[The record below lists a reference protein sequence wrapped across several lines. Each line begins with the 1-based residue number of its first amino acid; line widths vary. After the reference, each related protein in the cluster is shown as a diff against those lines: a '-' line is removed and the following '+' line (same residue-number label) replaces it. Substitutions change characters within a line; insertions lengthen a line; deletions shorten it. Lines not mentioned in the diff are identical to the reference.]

1 MDSPSRPT
9 VPCPLPE
16 LSMARGTTALYSPIA
31 LLSMDFRP
39 KIVLICEHC
48 ELVLKTDLF
57 QNTAAIYT
65 EM

>member
-1 MDSPSRPT
+1 
-9 VPCPLPE
+9 
-16 LSMARGTTALYSPIA
+16 MARGTTALYSPIA